1 MCKSTET
8 QIKEG
13 NMSIALLNAKV
24 KITGEKYGKKY
35 IGKIGVIENTSC
47 GNTAYGVRIA
57 ECENPKSSVGLFW
70 FAETEVEFIERED
83 EVMLSQNEN
92 FMVAGVKFL
101 EGSNKDKEY
110 FYALFDEYNVGDLVV
125 VQTGHHGLALAEIS
139 SLGWSDKDKVKCS
152 REIVTRVDMKN
163 FCERKEKRKALA
175 QLKKDMDKKVKE
187 LQETAIYE
195 LLAQSDP
202 VLASMLAD
210 YKKLTGG
217 A

>member
-1 MCKSTET
+1 
-8 QIKEG
+8 
-13 NMSIALLNAKV
+13 MSIAVLNTKV

-47 GNTAYGVRIA
+47 GNTSYGVRIA
-57 ECENPKSSVGLFW
+57 DCENPKSSVGLFW
-70 FAETEVEFIERED
+70 FSENEVEFIERED
-83 EVMLSQNEN
+83 NVMLSQNEN

-110 FYALFDEYNVGDLVV
+110 FYALFDEYGVGDLVV

-139 SLGWSDKDKVKCS
+139 SIGWSDKDKVKCS
-152 REIVTRVDMKN
+152 REIVTRVSMDA
-163 FCERKEKRKALA
+163 FYSRQEKRKALA

-195 LLAQSDP
+195 LLAEKDP
-202 VLASMLAD
+202 TLAAMLAE
-210 YKKLTGG
+210 YKQLNGG
-217 A
+217 T